1 MVLLAILAGAAISAI
16 VFSLGIA
23 ALVELDVS
31 LAAKLLIVVGAL
43 ATAAVLGYLQHI
55 ANLLSKI
62 YLFGRLMFIA
72 TEYLRRHPNDATPA
86 RNILITDMREETELE
101 NAGKRIALTGW
112 VQLAFWVVWVILVVV
127 GTVIILDFWK

>member
-23 ALVELDVS
+23 ALVQLDVS
-31 LAAKLLIVVGAL
+31 LAAKFLIVAGAL

-55 ANLLSKI
+55 ANLLAKI
-62 YLFGRLMFIA
+62 YLSGRLNFIS

-86 RNILITDMREETELE
+86 KNILITDMREETELD
-101 NAGKRIALTGW
+101 NAGKRIARTGW
-112 VQLAFWVVWVILVVV
+112 VQLTFWVAWVILVVA
-127 GTVIILDFWK
+127 GTIFILDSWK